1 MIDLSDKPDF
11 DFASQYDALEDSLV
25 SELENMI
32 YARLMSDR
40 TIQIGSD
47 PDNEIEFLQRTTYKV
62 MIRRPNKHVWSVP
75 IPELRNAIRQ
85 VIRKG
90 RLFTEEGK
98 LAISVPNKP
107 AYLPEA
113 LTALLS
119 IIPEEAYLSR
129 SMVGNKV
136 YHQVYGEGV
145 IRSITDTGNVE
156 IAFKEK
162 VTLLKPQFF
171 RLVS

>member
-11 DFASQYDALEDSLV
+11 DFASQYEMLEDSLV
-25 SELENMI
+25 SELEQMI
-32 YARLMSDR
+32 YARLMSER
-40 TIQIGSD
+40 TIQLNHE
-47 PDNEIEFLQRTTYKV
+47 PNNEIEFLQRTTYKV

-90 RLFTEEGK
+90 RLFTQEGK
-98 LAISVPNKP
+98 LAIQVPAKP

-113 LTALLS
+113 IKALLC
-119 IIPEEAYLSR
+119 IIPEEEYLSR

-145 IRSITDTGNVE
+145 IRSITNTGNVE